1 MVPLVRRQTLKD
13 INNSMKETTDQA
25 PNPFK
30 IMKMINGED
39 VICKIMEEY
48 SDALVVEYPM
58 SIVKNQVVESEDQI
72 VEHTGLQRW
81 MNYTHDTTFVIP
93 KERIITLAN
102 MAPDV
107 TMYYKHVC
115 KRLEFETNQEPS
127 NDVEAMEK
135 MKENIDRLM
144 HIMGE
149 DDMDESGDRPAN
161 VVPFVP
167 IDKSKLH

>member
-1 MVPLVRRQTLKD
+1 MVVNVRRQTLKD
-13 INNSMKETTDQA
+13 INNSMKETSEHS

-30 IMKMINGED
+30 IMKMVNGDD

-58 SIVKNQVVESEDQI
+58 SIVKNQVVENEHNV

-93 KERIITLAN
+93 KERIITLGN

-107 TMYYKHVC
+107 TLYYKHVC
-115 KRLEFETNQEPS
+115 KRLEFESNQEPS
-127 NDVEAMEK
+127 NEDEAMEK
-135 MKENIDRLM
+135 MKENVDKLVQLM
-144 HIMGE
+144 G
-149 DDMDESGDRPAN
+149 DDVVDETSN

-167 IDKSKLH
+167 MDKSKLH